1 MLKSLFAKY
10 IERFFPQLQRLIE
23 TVNKKRG
30 NTLTYLYRE
39 HLREEYSPDNK
50 WESTTA
56 DTTFVAAD
64 FVSMDSKLPIKQRD
78 SIQTANGKLPKVG
91 ISRVLKET
99 DITALNIM
107 EAQGGNAQLI
117 ARKLAN
123 DPIACATG
131 IDERNEYNFL
141 FGLSNG
147 YVAIKDEDNPNA
159 LMRINFNY
167 FDKNKFGSSTKG
179 TPSLEDILD
188 VIQKAQEEGVA
199 IVNIWCAKS
208 AYDAL
213 RRTQAARELAANY
226 ESRIVATGYEL
237 PVPTPEK
244 FDAAFADETGG
255 VTFIKVNRAIFL
267 EVNGVR
273 TAVKPWNE
281 NRFIFTPSDIVGTL
295 IYGRLAEQTNPVEN
309 VIYQLVDNYK
319 LIARFR
325 ETNPLRETTTGQAIV
340 APVIENVDQIYIYD
354 ISEGAEVDTAAEEAD
369 TEDTFVTVWGSKYGK
384 TEFVNTMNNIAGTK
398 VKTNATDATIIKAVN
413 KLSDAE
419 QAAIK
424 AAIVSYPVVSPASL
438 TFAKTADTTGKTVT
452 VSTTDTANLATAT
465 ATTTDAWITP
475 TISNGVVTVKV
486 AANSEDSAPKRNGTV
501 TVTVGTRTA
510 TIAVEQAANA

>member
-23 TVNKKRG
+23 TTNKKRQ
-30 NTLTYLYRE
+30 TLTYLHKE

-56 DTTFVAAD
+56 DTTYVAAD

-78 SIQTANGKLPKVG
+78 TIQTANGKLPKVG

-107 EAQGGNAQLI
+107 ESQGGNAQLI

-123 DPIACATG
+123 DPVACATG

-159 LMRINFNY
+159 LMRISYNY
-167 FDKNKFGSSTKG
+167 FDANKFGSSKKG
-179 TPSLEDILD
+179 EPVLEDIID
-188 VIQKAQEEGVA
+188 VINKAAENGTA
-199 IVNIWCAKS
+199 ITQIWCAKS
-208 AYDAL
+208 TYDIL
-213 RRTQAARELAANY
+213 RRTDAARELAANY
-226 ESRIVATGYEL
+226 ESRVITAGVNL

-255 VTFIKVNRAIFL
+255 VTFVKVNRAVFL
-267 EVNGVR
+267 EVNGKR
-273 TAVKPWNE
+273 TSVKPWNE
-281 NRFIFTPSDIVGTL
+281 NRFIFVPSDIVGTL

-309 VIYQLVDNYK
+309 VLYALVDNFK

-354 ISEGAEVDTAAEEAD
+354 ISEGNEVDETAESAD
-369 TEDTFVTVWGSKYGK
+369 TSDQYITVWGNKYTK
-384 TEFVNTMNNIAGTK
+384 TTFITELNKFEGVK
-398 VKTNATDATIIKAVN
+398 VKAGATDAAVIKAVN

-419 QAAIK
+419 QETLRTNVES
-424 AAIVSYPVVSPASL
+424 AIV
-438 TFAKTADTTGKTVT
+438 
-452 VSTTDTANLATAT
+452 
-465 ATTTDAWITP
+465 
-475 TISNGVVTVKV
+475 NG
-486 AANSEDSAPKRNGTV
+486 
-501 TVTVGTRTA
+501 
-510 TIAVEQAANA
+510 

>member
-10 IERFFPQLQRLIE
+10 IERFFPQLQRLVE

-30 NTLTYLYRE
+30 ALTYLYKE

-107 EAQGGNAQLI
+107 EAQGGNTQLI

-123 DPIACATG
+123 DPVACATG

-141 FGLSNG
+141 FALSNG
-147 YVAIKDEDNPNA
+147 YVAVKDEDTPNA

-167 FDKNKFGSSTKG
+167 FNENKFASSTKG
-179 TPSLEDILD
+179 APALEDILD
-188 VIQKAQEEGVA
+188 VIEKAREKGVA
-199 IVNIWCAKS
+199 ITNVWCSKS
-208 AYDAL
+208 AYDTL

-226 ESRIVATGYEL
+226 ESRIVASGYEL

-244 FDAAFADETGG
+244 FNAAFEDETGA
-255 VTFIKVNRAIFL
+255 TFVVVNRAIYM
-267 EVNGVR
+267 EVNGKR
-273 TAVKPWNE
+273 TAVKPWND
-281 NRFIFTPSDIVGTL
+281 NRFIFVPSDMVGTL

-340 APVIENVDQIYIYD
+340 CPVIENVDQIFIYD
-354 ISEGAEVDTAAEEAD
+354 FSEGQEVDSSEEAKD
-369 TEDTFVTVWGSKYGK
+369 TNDEYVTVWGNKYPK
-384 TEFVNTMNNIAGTK
+384 TTFVNTLNSVAGTK
-398 VKTNATDATIIKAVN
+398 VKTTASDATIIKAVN

-419 QAAIK
+419 QTALQTQLA
-424 AAIVSYPVVSPASL
+424 SYVVS
-438 TFAKTADTTGKTVT
+438 
-452 VSTTDTANLATAT
+452 
-465 ATTTDAWITP
+465 
-475 TISNGVVTVKV
+475 
-486 AANSEDSAPKRNGTV
+486 DSS
-501 TVTVGTRTA
+501 
-510 TIAVEQAANA
+510 I

>member
-30 NTLTYLYRE
+30 NTLTYLYKE

-56 DTTFVAAD
+56 DTTYVAAD

-117 ARKLAN
+117 SRKLAN
-123 DPIACATG
+123 DPVACATG

-147 YVAIKDEDNPNA
+147 YVAIKDDDNPNA
-159 LMRINFNY
+159 LLRIDFNY
-167 FDKNKFGSSTKG
+167 FDENKFGSSSVG
-179 TPSLEDILD
+179 EPVLEDILD
-188 VIQKAQEEGVA
+188 VIEKAAEKGTA
-199 IVNIWCAKS
+199 ITQIWLAKS
-208 AYDAL
+208 TYDTL
-213 RRTQAARELAANY
+213 RRSRQARELAANY
-226 ESRIVATGYEL
+226 ESRIVADDYTL
-237 PVPTPEK
+237 PVPTPER

-255 VTFIKVNRAIFL
+255 VTFVKVNRPIFL
-267 EVNGVR
+267 ESNGSR
-273 TAVKPWNE
+273 KAVKPWNE
-281 NRFIFTPSDIVGTL
+281 NRIIFVSDSIVGTL
-295 IYGRLAEQTNPVEN
+295 IYGRLAEVTNPVEN

-340 APVIENVDQIYIYD
+340 APIIEGVDQIFILD
-354 ISEGAEVDTAAEEAD
+354 ISDGQSVDETAEAADTADEYI
-369 TEDTFVTVWGSKYGK
+369 TVWGNKYK
-384 TEFVNTMNNIAGTK
+384 KPEFIAEVNKLGAK
-398 VKTNATDATIIKAVN
+398 VKANATDATVIKAVN

-419 QAAIK
+419 QEALKVNVESYK
-424 AAIVSYPVVSPASL
+424 A
-438 TFAKTADTTGKTVT
+438 
-452 VSTTDTANLATAT
+452 
-465 ATTTDAWITP
+465 
-475 TISNGVVTVKV
+475 
-486 AANSEDSAPKRNGTV
+486 E
-501 TVTVGTRTA
+501 
-510 TIAVEQAANA
+510 

>member
-1 MLKSLFAKY
+1 MLKSLFSKY
-10 IERFFPQLQRLIE
+10 IERFFPQLQLLIE

-30 NTLTYLYRE
+30 NTLTYLYKE

-117 ARKLAN
+117 SRKLAN
-123 DPIACATG
+123 DPVACSTG

-167 FDKNKFGSSTKG
+167 FDKNKYGSSTKG
-179 TPSLEDILD
+179 EPDLDDILY
-188 VIQKAQEEGVA
+188 IIEKAQEEGTA
-199 IVNIWCAKS
+199 ITHIWCSKS
-208 AYDAL
+208 QYDAL
-213 RRTQAARELAANY
+213 RRTRKARELAANY
-226 ESRIVATGYEL
+226 ESRIVADTFTL
-237 PVPTPEK
+237 PVPTPDK

-255 VTFIKVNRAIFL
+255 VAFVKVNRSIYL

-273 TAVKPWNE
+273 TAVKPWND
-281 NRFIFTPSDIVGTL
+281 NRFIFVTSDMVGTL

-309 VIYQLVDNYK
+309 VLYQLVDNYK

-354 ISEGAEVDTAAEEAD
+354 ISEGHEVDETAEALD
-369 TEDTFVTVWGSKYGK
+369 TNDQYITVWGNKYAK
-384 TEFVNTMNNIAGTK
+384 NAFVTALNEVAGTK
-398 VKTNATDATIIKAVN
+398 MKPTATDAAIIKAVN

-419 QAAIK
+419 QASLQEK
-424 AAIVSYPVVSPASL
+424 VSPA
-438 TFAKTADTTGKTVT
+438 D
-452 VSTTDTANLATAT
+452 
-465 ATTTDAWITP
+465 
-475 TISNGVVTVKV
+475 
-486 AANSEDSAPKRNGTV
+486 
-501 TVTVGTRTA
+501 
-510 TIAVEQAANA
+510 

>member
-1 MLKSLFAKY
+1 MLKSIFSKY

-23 TVNKKRG
+23 TVNKKR
-30 NTLTYLYRE
+30 NQTLTYLYKE

-56 DTTFVAAD
+56 DTTYVAAD

-147 YVAIKDEDNPNA
+147 YVAIKDDDNPNA
-159 LMRINFNY
+159 LMRIDFNY
-167 FDKNKFGSSTKG
+167 FDQNKFGTSVKG
-179 TPSLEDILD
+179 EPVLSDILD
-188 VIQKAQEEGVA
+188 IIEKAAENGTA
-199 IVNIWCAKS
+199 ITQIWVAKS
-208 AYDAL
+208 TYDTL
-213 RRTQAARELAANY
+213 RRTREARELAANY
-226 ESRIVATGYEL
+226 ESRIVSSDFDL
-237 PVPTPEK
+237 PVPTPDK

-255 VTFIKVNRAIFL
+255 VSFVKVNRSVFL
-267 EVNGVR
+267 ESDGAR
-273 TAVKPWNE
+273 KAVKPWNE
-281 NRFIFTPSDIVGTL
+281 NRLIFVSDAIVGTL
-295 IYGRLAEQTNPVEN
+295 IYGRLAEVTNPVEN

-325 ETNPLRETTTGQAIV
+325 ETNPLRETTTGQAIC
-340 APVIENVDQIYIYD
+340 APVIEGVDQIYIYD
-354 ISEGAEVDTAAEEAD
+354 ISEAQELDSSAEAAD
-369 TEDTFVTVWGSKYGK
+369 TNDEYITVWGNKYGK
-384 TEFVNTMNNIAGTK
+384 TTFVNAYNSLEG
-398 VKTNATDATIIKAVN
+398 VKKLKTTAADSTIIKAVN

-419 QAAIK
+419 EKSLKDNLA
-424 AAIVSYPVVSPASL
+424 SSVVSTSS
-438 TFAKTADTTGKTVT
+438 D
-452 VSTTDTANLATAT
+452 
-465 ATTTDAWITP
+465 
-475 TISNGVVTVKV
+475 
-486 AANSEDSAPKRNGTV
+486 
-501 TVTVGTRTA
+501 
-510 TIAVEQAANA
+510 